1 VLRAIGP
8 EAKDAVPA
16 ILRTLSHSELGV
28 TPLETAA
35 TQGQLKP
42 AELAEAIRKLPAVV
56 VVTRIGKP
64 AVGPLVRMF
73 KDPNPYLR
81 LAAIVAVGDIGP
93 DAKDAIPLW
102 AASRCRAATWSGANP
117 CTPPSGVTCIDLR
130 MNSAAASISQRLASH
145 KSIRRC
151 LSASRASSAD
161 AAAGPSV
168 GSHSAAPSAAARL
181 PLRTSRM
188 AVAMVCSGAW
198 A

>member
-1 VLRAIGP
+1 
-8 EAKDAVPA
+8 VPA

-102 AASRCRAATWSGANP
+102 AASRCRA
-117 CTPPSGVTCIDLR
+117 
-130 MNSAAASISQRLASH
+130 
-145 KSIRRC
+145 
-151 LSASRASSAD
+151 
-161 AAAGPSV
+161 GP
-168 GSHSAAPSAAARL
+168 GLGPILARL
-181 PLRTSRM
+181 RPE
-188 AVAMVCSGAW
+188 
-198 A
+198 